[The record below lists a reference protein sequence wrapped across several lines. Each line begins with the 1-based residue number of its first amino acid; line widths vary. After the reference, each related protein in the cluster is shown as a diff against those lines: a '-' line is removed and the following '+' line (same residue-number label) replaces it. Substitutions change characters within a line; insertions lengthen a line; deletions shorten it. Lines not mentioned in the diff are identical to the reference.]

1 MAFIG
6 VKVPADAAA
15 SLARI
20 KVPGEP
26 VPPEEMH
33 VTLLYLGKNVPI
45 PDVLQATMA
54 CYMMTKRWTPFRAT
68 SRRVTCFSQS
78 EEGEV
83 PVVARVLCPELHRL
97 HMALRKSLDFMEI
110 EYSKKYPEYK
120 PHITLSYSKKP
131 MPDVKIPSVAWEIGE
146 LVIWGGDDG
155 TERIAVTLPLEGGPG
170 VENPLRE
177 ALRV

>member
-15 SLARI
+15 SLARV

-33 VTLLYLGKNVPI
+33 VTVLYLGKGIPI

-54 CYMMTKRWTPFRAT
+54 CYLMTKRWAPFRVSA
-68 SRRVTCFSQS
+68 RRVTCFPENPDS
-78 EEGEV
+78 GV
-83 PVVARVLCPELHRL
+83 PVVARVVCPELQRL
-97 HMALRKSLDFMEI
+97 HHALKKSLDFMEI
-110 EYSKKYPEYK
+110 GYSKKYPDFK
-120 PHITLSYSKKP
+120 PHVTLAYAKKP
-131 MPDVKIPSVAWEIGE
+131 MAGHTIQSVGWDVEE
-146 LVIWGGDDG
+146 LVIWGGDEG
-155 TERIAVTLPLEGGPG
+155 AEKIAVTLPLHGGPG

-177 ALRV
+177 ALRA